1 MSGSSPAGY
10 STSTQTATPGG
21 SGLDYMNQ
29 GLGFGGN
36 LYNQGSTHA
45 FLNGDQVSGLN
56 EIARIAGSGNQTA
69 NQMYDLAQ
77 GFTGG
82 KYLNSNIANPGL
94 QSLAGNSMN
103 TDAQQRT
110 LGTIGTTAQ
119 NNPVNGYLQYFAGNG
134 ATGADQTALNN
145 FGGGPGATAG
155 AQRMLGDT
163 ASGKYLDPS
172 TNPWLKSTYDQAFGN
187 VQNSVGSAMAGAGRF
202 GSGAMAGA
210 LGSGATNLANE
221 IYGTNFQNERNRQ
234 LQAQQTMGQFQTADR
249 AQQIQALINAGQLA
263 SADRGQQIGAA
274 GKMGDLWD
282 TGLGLGISAATN
294 AGQLRQ
300 NDARTMLGA
309 SSQLSQNYNAGL
321 DATTRMAALSPALNE
336 ARYAD
341 MAHLLQAGQAF
352 QQDQQGGLTEPWQR
366 LSDYMGLAR
375 GMPTTSTQST
385 SNPYYSNP
393 TGQALSGALGGSALL
408 SQLFG
413 GSGALGTGPSAAS
426 NIGSAVS
433 GAGGWLSRLFSG
445 GGGAVPSSLGAGADY
460 SAVGS
465 NLSGAL
471 GGTGGG
477 TNYWDPSYGTGGQ
490 SFNFFGQP
498 G

>member
-10 STSTQTATPGG
+10 TTSTQTATPGG
-21 SGLDYMNQ
+21 SSIDYQNQ

-45 FLNGDQVSGLN
+45 FLNGDQTSGLN
-56 EIARIAGSGNQTA
+56 EIARIANSGNQTA
-69 NQMYDLAQ
+69 NQMYGLAQ
-77 GFTGG
+77 GFAGG
-82 KYLNSNIANPGL
+82 QYLNSNIANPAL

-119 NNPVNGYLQYFAGNG
+119 NNPVNGYLQYFADNGN
-134 ATGADQTALNN
+134 N
-145 FGGGPGATAG
+145 ATAG
-155 AQRMLGDT
+155 AQRLLGDT
-163 ASGKYLDPS
+163 ATGKYLNPA
-172 TNPWLKSTYDQAFGN
+172 TNPWLKSTYDQGFGQ

-234 LQAQQTMGQFQTADR
+234 LQAQQTIGQFQ
-249 AQQIQALINAGQLA
+249 
-263 SADRGQQIGAA
+263 SSDRGQQLQAA

-309 SSQLSQNYNAGL
+309 SSQLSNNYNAGL
-321 DATTRMAALSPALNE
+321 DATTRMAALSPALSE
-336 ARYAD
+336 ARYSD
-341 MAHLLQAGQAF
+341 MGHLLQAGQGF
-352 QQDQQGGLTEPWQR
+352 QQDSQAGLSEPWSR
-366 LSDYMGLAR
+366 LGDYMNLAR
-375 GMPTTSTQST
+375 GMPTSSTQTT

-393 TGQALSGALGGSALL
+393 MGSALSGALGGGALL

-413 GSGALGTGPSAAS
+413 GSGALGTGASLASQLGLGTAAS
-426 NIGSAVS
+426 KV
-433 GAGGWLSRLFSG
+433 GGWLGNMF
-445 GGGAVPSSLGAGADY
+445 
-460 SAVGS
+460 
-465 NLSGAL
+465 
-471 GGTGGG
+471 GGG
-477 TNYWDPSYGTGGQ
+477 TMPATQQSVWDQVAASPNSDYSNWVPPSGQNYLGG
-490 SFNFFGQP
+490 
-498 G
+498 

>member
-21 SGLDYMNQ
+21 SGVDYMNQ

-45 FLNGDQVSGLN
+45 YLNGDQVSGLN
-56 EIARIAGSGNQTA
+56 EIARIANSGNQTA

-103 TDAQQRT
+103 TQGFQNNLT
-110 LGTIGTTAQ
+110 GLGTAATNQNPAMPMLLKAAQ
-119 NNPVNGYLQYFAGNG
+119 GDYLSP
-134 ATGADQTALNN
+134 D
-145 FGGGPGATAG
+145 
-155 AQRMLGDT
+155 
-163 ASGKYLDPS
+163 S
-172 TNPWLKSTYDQAFGN
+172 NPWLKSTYDQAFGN

-210 LGSGATNLANE
+210 LTSGAGNLASQ
-221 IYGTNFQNERNRQ
+221 IYGGNYQQERSRQ
-234 LQAQQTMGQFQTADR
+234 QEAQGTIGNLFNTGIGLGISANAD
-249 AQQIQALINAGQLA
+249 AGQLA
-263 SADRGQQIGAA
+263 SGDRSAVQQA
-274 GKMGDLWD
+274 L
-282 TGLGLGISAATN
+282 
-294 AGQLRQ
+294 GQLS
-300 NDARTMLGA
+300 N
-309 SSQLSQNYNAGL
+309 NYNSGL
-321 DATTRMAALSPALNE
+321 DATTRMAALSPALGE

-341 MAHLLQAGQAF
+341 MNHLLAAGGAF
-352 QQDQQGGLTEPWQR
+352 QADQQAANNEPWQR

-375 GMPTTSTQST
+375 GMPTSQSSTS

-460 SAVGS
+460 SAAGS
-465 NLSGAL
+465 ALSGAL
-471 GGTGGG
+471 GGTGSG

>member
-10 STSTQTATPGG
+10 TTSTQTATPGG

-45 FLNGDQVSGLN
+45 YLNGDQVSGLN
-56 EIARIAGSGNQTA
+56 EIARIANSGNQTA

-103 TDAQQRT
+103 TQGFQNNLT
-110 LGTIGTTAQ
+110 GLGTSAM
-119 NNPVNGYLQYFAGNG
+119 NNPANPALKNFSGTG
-134 ATGADQTALNN
+134 ATGSTQS
-145 FGGGPGATAG
+145 
-155 AQRMLGDT
+155 MLMKAARGD
-163 ASGKYLDPS
+163 YLSPDS
-172 TNPWLKSTYDQAFGN
+172 NPWLKSTYDQAFGN

-210 LGSGATNLANE
+210 LGSGATNLANS
-221 IYGTNFQNERNRQ
+221 IYGTNYQQERDRQQQAQGLIGQ
-234 LQAQQTMGQFQTADR
+234 LQSSDRSQQQA
-249 AQQIQALINAGQLA
+249 AAQALGQLYDTGIGLGISANADAGQLA
-263 SADRGQQIGAA
+263 SGDRSAVQQA
-274 GKMGDLWD
+274 L
-282 TGLGLGISAATN
+282 
-294 AGQLRQ
+294 GQLS
-300 NDARTMLGA
+300 G
-309 SSQLSQNYNAGL
+309 NYNAGL

-341 MAHLLQAGQAF
+341 MNHLLQAGQAF

-426 NIGSAVS
+426 NIGSTLS

-460 SAVGS
+460 SAAGS
-465 NLSGAL
+465 ALSGAL
-471 GGTGGG
+471 GGTGSG